1 MCEGRRSPI
10 SIPLPQW
17 GRLYTSVLL
26 GLVTL
31 AVIEFRVA
39 ASPFRIALEAGV
51 VAGVWGA
58 VAMWG
63 RANRV
68 ARDLDEWCE
77 CGRRGLTVRVIVSRP
92 LRLERATD
100 TEAIDTFADDGA
112 TLLA

>member
-1 MCEGRRSPI
+1 
-10 SIPLPQW
+10 
-17 GRLYTSVLL
+17 VVL

-31 AVIEFRVA
+31 AVVEFRVA

-112 TLLA
+112 TLLV

>member
-1 MCEGRRSPI
+1 M
-10 SIPLPQW
+10 SIPPPRW

-31 AVIEFRVA
+31 TVVEFRVA
-39 ASPFRIALEAGV
+39 ASPFRAGLEAGV

-77 CGRRGLTVRVIVSRP
+77 CGRRGLSVRVIVSRP
-92 LRLERATD
+92 PRPSHATD
-100 TEAIDTFADDGA
+100 AETIDTFADDGA
-112 TLLA
+112 TLLV

>member
-1 MCEGRRSPI
+1 M
-10 SIPLPQW
+10 
-17 GRLYTSVLL
+17 LL
-26 GLVTL
+26 GLVTF
-31 AVIEFRVA
+31 AVVELRVA
-39 ASPFRIALEAGV
+39 ASPFKIGLEAGI
-51 VAGVWGA
+51 VAGVWCVA
-58 VAMWG
+58 AMWG

-100 TEAIDTFADDGA
+100 TETIDTFADDGA

>member
-1 MCEGRRSPI
+1 M
-10 SIPLPQW
+10 
-17 GRLYTSVLL
+17 LL
-26 GLVTL
+26 GLVTF
-31 AVIEFRVA
+31 AVVELRVA
-39 ASPFRIALEAGV
+39 ASPFKIGLEAGI
-51 VAGVWGA
+51 VAGVWCVA
-58 VAMWG
+58 AMWG